1 MAFSFSS
8 NDIVGSLQE
17 LIEAINK
24 IMNKESGEEE
34 MMSFIET
41 IISEAQRMGY
51 KTTMGAKYVVCE
63 RFEEK
68 ACLRIYYNREAH
80 DITWYT
86 VSLGNE
92 IMERES
98 ARGYAEISLI
108 GRQTIMRDVKA
119 LKSYREKFIQEY
131 GEHNLG
137 WNDPREELPF

>member
-1 MAFSFSS
+1 MT
-8 NDIVGSLQE
+8 N
-17 LIEAINK
+17 N
-24 IMNKESGEEE
+24 ESGEEE
-34 MMSFIET
+34 MTSFLET
-41 IISEAQRMGY
+41 IIKEAQRLGY
-51 KTTMGAKYVVCE
+51 KTNMGAKYVVCE

-92 IMERES
+92 IIERES

-119 LKSYREKFIQEY
+119 LKSCREEFIQEY
-131 GEHNLG
+131 GEHKLG
-137 WNDPREELPF
+137 WNDPVDELPF